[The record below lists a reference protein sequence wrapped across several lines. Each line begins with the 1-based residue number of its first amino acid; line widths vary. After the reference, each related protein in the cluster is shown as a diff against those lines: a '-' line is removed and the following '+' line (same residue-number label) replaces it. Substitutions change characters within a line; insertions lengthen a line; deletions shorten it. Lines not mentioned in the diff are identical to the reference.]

1 MTKAEP
7 LYPVYFLYG
16 AEDFLIEEEIRVL
29 TDRTLSSK
37 EKELNL
43 HVFNGEEQGG
53 QEILM
58 AVQTVPMFARHRF
71 VLVHKAD
78 QMKEE
83 DVEGLLSYIQ
93 SPSPST
99 CLVLRAQ
106 EAGPW
111 KKHLPKIEKVGRV
124 IEYPRLKGKGLAAW
138 IRRRMEAKGKTL
150 SEDAANYLVEI
161 IGDHLQHLDNTLER
175 VSLAAG
181 ESGTIRLSDLEGII
195 SDVKVSTLFE
205 LTDAIG
211 QQNLE
216 KALGILGKVLGS
228 KVLLFKKEE
237 EASKYDDPIPLL
249 LSMMARQYRLIWR
262 VKEMTANRT
271 GVEEIARDLR
281 MSAWNVRKFMDQAK
295 NFSVS
300 SLREGLL
307 RCQKTDLALKRGRG
321 PKNLLMEKLVID
333 LCRAGVGDEERQAQG
348 WRRKE

>member
-1 MTKAEP
+1 MTKEPAP

-16 AEDFLIEEEIRVL
+16 VEDFLIEEEIQAL
-29 TDRTLSSK
+29 TDRALSPK
-37 EKELNL
+37 EKGLNL
-43 HVFNGEEQGG
+43 HLFNGEEQES

-58 AVQTVPMFARHRF
+58 AARTLPMFAKGRF

-78 QMKEE
+78 QMREE
-83 DVEGLLSYIQ
+83 DLEGLLSYIQ
-93 SPSPST
+93 DPSPST

-111 KKHLPKIEKVGRV
+111 KKHFPKIERIGKV
-124 IEYPRLKGKGLAAW
+124 IEYPRLKGKGLVAW
-138 IRRRMEAKGKTL
+138 IRRRMEAKGRAL

-175 VSLAAG
+175 ISLAVG
-181 ESGTIRLSDLEGII
+181 ESRMIRLSDLEGII

-216 KALGILGKVLGS
+216 KALGILGKVLDS
-228 KVLLFKKEE
+228 KVLLFRKEE
-237 EASKYDDPIPLL
+237 EATKYDDPTPLL

-262 VKEMTANRT
+262 VKEMAASRT
-271 GVEEIARDLR
+271 GAEEIAKELR
-281 MSAWNVRKFMDQAK
+281 MSAWNVRKFMDQTK
-295 NFSVS
+295 NFSVP
-300 SLREGLL
+300 SLRQGLL
-307 RCQKTDLALKRGRG
+307 KCQRTDLALKRGRG

-333 LCRAGVGDEERQAQG
+333 LCRASSS
-348 WRRKE
+348 